1 MLAKNNKRNKQ
12 AQLKINKS
20 TLNMEQKRR
29 NLTARNAM
37 RNKQREFESREYNTR
52 LEQSSERSRT
62 NFETQ
67 QQRREQ
73 NERRRQQIKNAKA
86 ARRAARIES
95 GEPEEIPMWQKAAG
109 GVSIIINGYWCNDIN
124 T

>member
-1 MLAKNNKRNKQ
+1 MQAKNNKRNKQ
-12 AQLKINKS
+12 GQLKINKS
-20 TLNMEQKRR
+20 ALNMEQKRR
-29 NLTARNAM
+29 NLTTRNAM
-37 RNKQREFESREYNTR
+37 KNKQREFESREYNTR
-52 LEQSSERSRT
+52 LEQASERSRT
-62 NFETQ
+62 NFEVQ
-67 QQRREQ
+67 QQSREQ

-109 GVSIIINGYWCNDIN
+109 GSVLLLMVIGAM